1 MKKYP
6 SIAKFHLKL
15 VENDCQYYIF
25 DKLDG
30 SNIRAD
36 WSEAQHFYKFGTK
49 SQLFDK
55 ETPIFSKAIE
65 IIKSKYEKTLTDV
78 FNEKKFKHVT
88 CFFEF
93 FGKKTFAGKHV
104 EDDIFDVVLI
114 DISPYKKGILCPE
127 EFISLTSN
135 VEIPK
140 LLYKGLITTDLIYRV
155 KTNSLQG
162 ITFEGVVCKQYNK
175 SHTSFL
181 KIKTQD
187 WVSKLHEFYDDDDEL
202 LEQLS

>member
-1 MKKYP
+1 MLHV
-6 SIAKFHLKL
+6 FLNFL
-15 VENDCQYYIF
+15 V
-25 DKLDG
+25 
-30 SNIRAD
+30 
-36 WSEAQHFYKFGTK
+36 
-49 SQLFDK
+49 
-55 ETPIFSKAIE
+55 
-65 IIKSKYEKTLTDV
+65 
-78 FNEKKFKHVT
+78 
-88 CFFEF
+88 
-93 FGKKTFAGKHV
+93 KKTFAGKHV

-140 LLYKGLITTDLIYRV
+140 LLYKGLITTDLIYKV

-181 KIKTQD
+181 KIKTHD
-187 WVSKLHEFYDDDDEL
+187 WISKLFEFCDDDDEL
-202 LEQLS
+202 LQQLS